1 MAVLTP
7 AIFCACLGFGLF
19 FGIAI
24 ALLLTAPL
32 WFCPRDAFSP
42 WVAGSNTAFL
52 RFGSMGV
59 GRQWIL
65 YCDWHGAGADAW
77 NDGWF
82 PNGAA
87 PRVWVLP
94 RWAARHNTD
103 FKQD

>member
-1 MAVLTP
+1 MFGVLTVLSD
-7 AIFCACLGFGLF
+7 CYCLV
-19 FGIAI
+19 ANR
-24 ALLLTAPL
+24 AP

-42 WVAGSNTAFL
+42 RVTGGNAAFF

-65 YCDWHGAGADAW
+65 YCDWHGAGADAR

-94 RWAARHNTD
+94 HWAARDKKD
-103 FKQD
+103 FSQD